1 MDLTVDL
8 IINVFMDLFMDFT
21 MDLLMDRIMD
31 LLMDH
36 FMDLFMELT
45 MDLFHTIDLSPDL
58 RLILFTLESAI
69 IVMLMEISSHLRTT
83 MTRPMDSHLLEEGS
97 GALLRIPSPSR
108 SRNCTTI

>member
-8 IINVFMDLFMDFT
+8 IIDLFMDLFMDFT
-21 MDLLMDRIMD
+21 MDLLMDRI
-31 LLMDH
+31 
-36 FMDLFMELT
+36 MDLFMELT

-58 RLILFTLESAI
+58 RLILFTLVSAI